1 MATILLVGGDTALL
15 EGLAQSLAAAGHRTH
30 IATAATEAVESA
42 RLDPPLVGVL
52 ERDLVLR
59 DASALHLQLLRGGAL
74 MLYRATGRDA
84 PALSPVLQRA
94 VMADLELPLERHR
107 LLALVQRVVERVRVT
122 GRDRRDTPPET
133 RLV

>member
-15 EGLAQSLAAAGHRTH
+15 EGLAQSLAAAGHRAH
-30 IATAATEAVESA
+30 IAPTATEAVEAA

-59 DASALHLQLLRGGAL
+59 DASALHLQLLHGGAR

-84 PALSPVLQRA
+84 PALSPALQRA

-107 LLALVQRVVERVRVT
+107 LLALVQRVVERARVT

-133 RLV
+133 RVV

>member
-30 IATAATEAVESA
+30 IAGATADAVEAA

-52 ERDLVLR
+52 ERELVLR
-59 DASALHLQLLRGGAL
+59 DTSALHLQLLRGGAF
-74 MLYRATGRDA
+74 MLYRPTGQAA
-84 PALSPVLQRA
+84 PGLSPMLERA

-107 LLALVQRVVERVRVT
+107 LLALVQRVVDRARIT